1 MQGVSSSLLSAFDKE
16 GNNMDNHGFGLEGFP
31 SG

>member
-1 MQGVSSSLLSAFDKE
+1 MGVCGNLLRTFDKE
-16 GNNMDNHGFGLEGFP
+16 GNNMDNHGFSLEGFP